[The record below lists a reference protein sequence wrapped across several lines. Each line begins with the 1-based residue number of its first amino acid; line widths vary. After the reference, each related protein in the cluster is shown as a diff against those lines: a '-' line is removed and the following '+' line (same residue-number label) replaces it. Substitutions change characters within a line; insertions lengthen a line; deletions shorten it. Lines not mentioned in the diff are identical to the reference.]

1 MEIREML
8 CRLIWSPEQLK
19 IVGSAACDCGEIV
32 RHNNGGNYHRKVW
45 VFRADGEFA
54 VVFGSTRDWFV
65 GDEEWLCEDCHVW
78 VRDDEDH
85 RHYSIEEVEELER
98 EIVDYIGEGG
108 VVYLLTVSGET
119 IGVRYL

>member
-19 IVGSAACDCGEIV
+19 IVGSAACD
-32 RHNNGGNYHRKVW
+32 RKVW
-45 VFRADGEFA
+45 VFRANGEFA

-85 RHYSIEEVEELER
+85 RHYSVEEVEELER